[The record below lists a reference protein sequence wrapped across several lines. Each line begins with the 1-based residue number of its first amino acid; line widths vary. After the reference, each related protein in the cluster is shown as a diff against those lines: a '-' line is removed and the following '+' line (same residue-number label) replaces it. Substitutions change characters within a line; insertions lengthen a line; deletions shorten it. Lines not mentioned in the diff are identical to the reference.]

1 MKKSEKGNQKLIV
14 EPISKEVKRIIRQ
27 LKKSEISCFCV
38 PEEYRNDKNIIDAER
53 KLGIRKL
60 GRRGYDFI
68 RNSFFVEEE
77 LSNDIYI
84 EKEITYF
91 DDFEPYA
98 AFVDNEIYDNA
109 CYYQC
114 DISKIRTNVDFNK
127 LYEKKFFV
135 QDTID
140 DYMATLTTEE
150 ISLYRK
156 GEQLKKQC
164 KKWIN
169 NFYACSTS
177 DEFRKVVQNYRK
189 SKLSTEL
196 VGNYVGYLRSQY
208 RNFFMWQYIFL
219 ILNDKKRFNILMD
232 YMSNYTCAG
241 SLVREI
247 CTVFNPDDV
256 MAAYDYT
263 DSSKQGIYNQKKRLK
278 DMAAAIKKGLIDKS
292 VYAYFDVV
300 SHYYCEECTY
310 TLQEEKTWR
319 SEGLR
324 EFSTYRYFET
334 FEDFIKYRNGDL
346 TNCNLTKAIK
356 LEYDF
361 TKCKTDKTT
370 KLPLKDISTLKY
382 VVKKTYSNEKFKV
395 LQAWYNPND
404 VLVKKY
410 SHDFDYF
417 FDFVAFLK
425 GNLSDADLL
434 FCEGLQNLN
443 DVSGIN
449 LKNARVMS
457 GICEKFGIPYAPYK
471 IDSNRLESFS
481 PTELNEIST
490 ELVLQTSRELDELNE
505 HIPLTSLMSRERVY
519 YVSDIH
525 LLHKLKDCE
534 PKSKADVVYA
544 IKSIVDNIVRES
556 GRTILIGGDV
566 SSDFSVFELF
576 IKTLRSELDSSRHHT
591 LVVFVLGNHE
601 LWEFPQNSFDEIVKK
616 YKDLIEECGMYL
628 LQNNILY
635 QDSQRGVH
643 QITAEE
649 ILSLDDKVLRER
661 IRTSSITF
669 FGGLAFSGNN
679 IEFNANVGIYRNTIN
694 RATEIKESKKFEEL
708 YKKVCSTFS
717 DKNLI
722 IFTHMP
728 MDCWS
733 ESVDYHKNFVYVSGH
748 THKNI
753 FYDDGDTRVYAD
765 NQIGYR
771 NNQTHM
777 KWFDIEN
784 DYDYFSDYPDG
795 IYEITAQEYQE
806 FHRGKNIR
814 INFNREVNILY
825 MLKKNGY
832 YCFIH
837 ESMGGSFTILN
848 GGALKKL
855 DIDNINYYYQNMDAV
870 VSRIKKPLDA
880 YTKIQE
886 TISNEIQ
893 KIGGNGYIHG
903 CIIDIDYFNHVYIN
917 PVDMKITAYW
927 ASDIIHKKVFPTIPE
942 LLKEECPILYA
953 RYAKLLKENSKSLP
967 FLEKYENKSLA
978 LLPQSYLD
986 TDIYKVSREIKKM
999 QKLSSNILTAW
1010 YEVGNA
1016 DMRVES
1022 KPNKKR

>member
-1 MKKSEKGNQKLIV
+1 MKNL
-14 EPISKEVKRIIRQ
+14 R
-27 LKKSEISCFCV
+27 F
-38 PEEYRNDKNIIDAER
+38 YR
-53 KLGIRKL
+53 
-60 GRRGYDFI
+60 
-68 RNSFFVEEE
+68 
-77 LSNDIYI
+77 
-84 EKEITYF
+84 
-91 DDFEPYA
+91 
-98 AFVDNEIYDNA
+98 
-109 CYYQC
+109 
-114 DISKIRTNVDFNK
+114 
-127 LYEKKFFV
+127 
-135 QDTID
+135 
-140 DYMATLTTEE
+140 
-150 ISLYRK
+150 
-156 GEQLKKQC
+156 
-164 KKWIN
+164 
-169 NFYACSTS
+169 
-177 DEFRKVVQNYRK
+177 
-189 SKLSTEL
+189 
-196 VGNYVGYLRSQY
+196 
-208 RNFFMWQYIFL
+208 
-219 ILNDKKRFNILMD
+219 
-232 YMSNYTCAG
+232 
-241 SLVREI
+241 
-247 CTVFNPDDV
+247 
-256 MAAYDYT
+256 
-263 DSSKQGIYNQKKRLK
+263 
-278 DMAAAIKKGLIDKS
+278 
-292 VYAYFDVV
+292 
-300 SHYYCEECTY
+300 H
-310 TLQEEKTWR
+310 
-319 SEGLR
+319 
-324 EFSTYRYFET
+324 
-334 FEDFIKYRNGDL
+334 
-346 TNCNLTKAIK
+346 
-356 LEYDF
+356 
-361 TKCKTDKTT
+361 
-370 KLPLKDISTLKY
+370 
-382 VVKKTYSNEKFKV
+382 
-395 LQAWYNPND
+395 
-404 VLVKKY
+404 
-410 SHDFDYF
+410 
-417 FDFVAFLK
+417 
-425 GNLSDADLL
+425 LL

-771 NNQTHM
+771 NN
-777 KWFDIEN
+777 
-784 DYDYFSDYPDG
+784 
-795 IYEITAQEYQE
+795 
-806 FHRGKNIR
+806 
-814 INFNREVNILY
+814 
-825 MLKKNGY
+825 
-832 YCFIH
+832 
-837 ESMGGSFTILN
+837 
-848 GGALKKL
+848 
-855 DIDNINYYYQNMDAV
+855 
-870 VSRIKKPLDA
+870 
-880 YTKIQE
+880 
-886 TISNEIQ
+886 
-893 KIGGNGYIHG
+893 
-903 CIIDIDYFNHVYIN
+903 
-917 PVDMKITAYW
+917 
-927 ASDIIHKKVFPTIPE
+927 
-942 LLKEECPILYA
+942 
-953 RYAKLLKENSKSLP
+953 
-967 FLEKYENKSLA
+967 
-978 LLPQSYLD
+978 
-986 TDIYKVSREIKKM
+986 
-999 QKLSSNILTAW
+999 
-1010 YEVGNA
+1010 
-1016 DMRVES
+1016 
-1022 KPNKKR
+1022 